1 MKVYL
6 DASVLVALLLADS
19 FSARADAFMR
29 TYVPVIVV
37 SDFAA
42 AEVVSTI
49 ARRVRTREITADK
62 ATATFSTLD
71 AWIAQKGGRKRM
83 TNADVKR
90 ADAVMR
96 RLDLTLRTPDAL
108 HIAIAE
114 RIGATMAT
122 FDDKMA
128 AAARILGL
136 TVAAA

>member
-1 MKVYL
+1 
-6 DASVLVALLLADS
+6 
-19 FSARADAFMR
+19 
-29 TYVPVIVV
+29 
-37 SDFAA
+37 
-42 AEVVSTI
+42 
-49 ARRVRTREITADK
+49 
-62 ATATFSTLD
+62 
-71 AWIAQKGGRKRM
+71 M

-136 TVAAA
+136 AVAAA